1 MKMSAPAHI
10 PPQCSIDA
18 VVFDWAGT
26 VVDHGSWAPII
37 AFLDVFH
44 NFGVELEVEKVRR
57 FMGMAKRE
65 HIRLVLGLDEVRDH
79 WLRRHNRLPDE
90 KDVDQ
95 MYRDFL
101 ELQLE
106 VIPQHSAV
114 IGGVPEAVQELLDM
128 GIRIGSTTG
137 YPREVME
144 ALIPLA
150 ARGGFSPEQVVTA
163 SEVPQGRPAPWMIM
177 RNAEAM
183 GIYPLSRIA
192 VVDDTEAGIEA
203 GRNAGCWTI
212 GVSRTGNLLG
222 LGAHELA
229 ELTAAER
236 LRRIGAAERALISA
250 GAHAVVESVA
260 DLPVALRKRSGTQVP
275 IA

>member
-1 MKMSAPAHI
+1 MSAPAHI